1 LLSVLVDLITHSI
14 LGVMS
19 MINEKEH
26 LKNDEGKHK
35 KQIVALSA
43 FTLMLLGAGGVGSSA
58 HASNFTTGFQIA
70 KTKVSE
76 PAFKVAKPIFRDEL
90 KVHVAVV
97 RNPQVVHTFY
107 NHHNN
112 GINRHNNIW
121 TGNNLNTK
129 IVENTP
135 EINTVLLSRRFDV

>member
-1 LLSVLVDLITHSI
+1 
-14 LGVMS
+14 

-58 HASNFTTGFQIA
+58 HASNLTTGFQIA

-76 PAFKVAKPIFRDEL
+76 PVYKVAKPIFRDEL
-90 KVHVAVV
+90 NVHVAVV
-97 RNPQVVHTFY
+97 RNTQVVHTFY

-112 GINRHNNIW
+112 DGTHYNHVW
-121 TGNNLNTK
+121 KGNNLNTK
-129 IVENTP
+129 ITENVP
-135 EINTVLLSRRFDV
+135 ELNSGATSRRFDV